1 MSARLA
7 SGLSN
12 EPRRFFHIHGTI
24 AAPRWPTTVP
34 TREPGG
40 SLRGPVSSGTSAWA
54 WRRNVGGS
62 DAHVMC
68 SRSSTHG
75 PCSVNEPHARSDG
88 WAVSVGNDVTPT

>member
-54 WRRNVGGS
+54 
-62 DAHVMC
+62 
-68 SRSSTHG
+68 
-75 PCSVNEPHARSDG
+75 
-88 WAVSVGNDVTPT
+88 